1 MGWKIRLSENNEEY
15 CKRYPENISKQY
27 KENDAF
33 RKRYTLMPTK
43 TSSLLLH
50 EELKKKNPERMQLFR
65 EKKLRRKVWRWRN
78 RKQAPFQPSRQEP
91 AVSNVQRK
99 DFPFLRRRNKKLLAL
114 WQRNIKWKLPYVK
127 SDVENIKIWAGKKW
141 HWRISWKR
149 RWRTGW
155 KGWYG
160 KSVEASFLEKFEK
173 RLSFA
178 KLYFF
183 SVYIWNRSFPE
194 SSCLCEKPT

>member
-65 EKKLRRKVWRWRN
+65 EKKLRRKV
-78 RKQAPFQPSRQEP
+78 
-91 AVSNVQRK
+91 
-99 DFPFLRRRNKKLLAL
+99 
-114 WQRNIKWKLPYVK
+114 
-127 SDVENIKIWAGKKW
+127 
-141 HWRISWKR
+141 
-149 RWRTGW
+149 
-155 KGWYG
+155 
-160 KSVEASFLEKFEK
+160 
-173 RLSFA
+173 
-178 KLYFF
+178 
-183 SVYIWNRSFPE
+183 
-194 SSCLCEKPT
+194 